1 MNAMKDSTPKAIN
14 LKDYT
19 QPYYWIDTV
28 DLVFELGEETTR
40 VLSTMALR
48 KNKGFPDSY
57 PLVLNG
63 EHMQLG
69 SIKLDGH
76 ALSASDYE
84 VSEDELIIH
93 KVPDRFDL
101 EIETIIKP
109 QENTALE
116 GLYKSSGN
124 FCTQCEAE
132 GFRRITYYL
141 DRPDVM
147 AKFTTTVIA
156 DRKNYPVLLS
166 NGNPVEQGEYED
178 GRHWVKWDD
187 PFSKPCYLFAL
198 VAGDLGYIE
207 DHFKTM
213 SGRDIQLRIYVE
225 HHNIDQCDHAMES
238 LKKSMQWDEEVY
250 GREYDLDVYNIVA
263 VDDFN
268 MGAMENKGLNVFN
281 SKCVLAKQE
290 SATDSDFIGIEGVI
304 AHEYF
309 HNWSGNRVTCRDWF
323 QLTLKEGL
331 TVFRDQQFTAD
342 MNAATPKRIDDVNI
356 LRTSQF
362 AEDAGPMA
370 HPIQPASY
378 LEINNFYTVTVY
390 NKGAEVIRMIHTLV
404 GAAGFRK
411 GMDLYFERN
420 DGKAVTTEEF
430 LKAMEEANTIDLKQF
445 RNWYTQAGT
454 PVINVAEDYDAAS
467 RSYSLTLQQNTPATP
482 GQDQKQA
489 FHIPVRLGLM
499 DNNGQDMEVQ
509 LGDGAEQS
517 THVLDFNRDSQT
529 FVFNNIEHKPV
540 VSLFRGYSA
549 PVKLEFDRSSDELAF
564 CMAHDSDEFNRWDAG
579 QQLATRII
587 LRLVDAIQHN
597 GQLEMPE
604 YFVDAYS
611 KTMSNTVLDKAL
623 VARALSLPSISY
635 ISERMAVA
643 DIHAIHAAR
652 EYIHRQ
658 LSKRLHQQWLDL
670 YNENQSAEFSL
681 SPDAMGQ
688 RFLKN
693 TALSYLF
700 YANKEAHVSMALN
713 QFEKAN
719 NMTDQLAGFRVLVH
733 NDTSQRQRV
742 TESFYRQWQQE
753 HLVIDKWFSIQ
764 AMAVL
769 DDTIDSVRK
778 LFKHAD
784 FDLTNPNRVRA
795 LLGAFCSSN
804 PVCFHDVSGDGYRL
818 LGEYVEKLND
828 LNPQIAARLLSP
840 LTRWRRFDDKAQAM
854 MKAELSRLS
863 QLPHLSRDVF
873 ELVSKSLK

>member
-1 MNAMKDSTPKAIN
+1 MKDSTPKAIN

-19 QPYYWIDTV
+19 QPHYWIDTV
-28 DLVFELGEETTR
+28 DLLFELGEEHTR

-48 KNKGFPDSY
+48 KNQGFPGSY

-63 EHMQLG
+63 EKMKLG
-69 SIKLDGH
+69 SISLDGNELTT
-76 ALSASDYE
+76 ADFE

-93 KVPDRFDL
+93 PVPDAFSL
-101 EIETIIKP
+101 EIETFIKP
-109 QENTALE
+109 QENTTLE

-156 DRKNYPVLLS
+156 DKENYPVLLS
-166 NGNPVEQGEYED
+166 NGNPVDQGDYAD
-178 GRHWVKWDD
+178 GRHWVKWED
-187 PFSKPCYLFAL
+187 PFRKPCYLFAL

-207 DHFKTM
+207 DRFTTI

-225 HHNIDQCDHAMES
+225 RHNIDQCEHAMAS
-238 LKKSMQWDEEVY
+238 LKKSMKWDEDVY

-290 SATDSDFIGIEGVI
+290 TATDSDFVNIEGVI

-331 TVFRDQQFTAD
+331 TVYRDQQFTAD

-390 NKGAEVIRMIHTLV
+390 NKGAEVIRMIQTLT
-404 GAAGFRK
+404 GTEGFRR

-430 LKAMEEANTIDLKQF
+430 LQAMEEANAMDLTQF

-454 PVINVAEDYDAAS
+454 PVVTVTEDYDAETQTYA
-467 RSYSLTLQQNTPATP
+467 LTLQQDTPATP
-482 GQDQKQA
+482 GQDEKQP
-489 FHIPVRLGLM
+489 FHIPVRIGLV
-499 DNNGQDMEVQ
+499 DQGGKDMNVQ
-509 LGDGAEQS
+509 LADGGRDCE
-517 THVLDFNRDSQT
+517 HVLDFKQGRQT
-529 FVFNNIEHKPV
+529 FVFNGVEHKPV

-549 PVKLEFDRSSDELAF
+549 PVKLGFDRSDDELAF
-564 CMAHDSDEFNRWDAG
+564 CMAHDTDEFNRWDAG

-587 LRLVDAIQHN
+587 LQLVEAIQDN
-597 GQLEMPE
+597 TELELPG
-604 YFVDAYS
+604 YFVDAYG
-611 KTMSNTVLDKAL
+611 KTLNDRSLDRSL
-623 VARALSLPSISY
+623 QARALALPSISY
-635 ISERMAVA
+635 ISERMRVA
-643 DIHAIHAAR
+643 DVHAIHGAR
-652 EYIHRQ
+652 TFMHRQ
-658 LSKRLHQQWLDL
+658 ISQQLQQQWLDV
-670 YNENQSAEFSL
+670 YNGNQAAEFSL
-681 SPDAMGQ
+681 SPDAMG
-688 RFLKN
+688 RRALKN
-693 TALSYLF
+693 VALSYLF
-700 YANKEAHVSMALN
+700 YADTEAHVALALN
-713 QFEKAN
+713 QFEEAD
-719 NMTDQLAGFRVLVH
+719 NMTDQLAAFRVLVH
-733 NDTSQRQRV
+733 NDTSQRRHV
-742 TESFYRQWQQE
+742 TEAFYRQWQQE
-753 HLVIDKWFSIQ
+753 HLVIDKWFTVQ

-769 DDTIDSVRK
+769 DDTIDEVK
-778 LFKHAD
+778 ALFRHPD
-784 FDLTNPNRVRA
+784 FDLKNPNRVRA

-804 PVCFHDVSGDGYRL
+804 PVCFHDASGEGYRL
-818 LGEYVEKLND
+818 LGQYVEELNE

-840 LTRWRRFDDKAQAM
+840 MTRWHRFGASAQAL
-854 MKAELSRLS
+854 MKAELERLS
-863 QLPHLSRDVF
+863 RLPHLSRDVY